1 MMELADM
8 RDLGSRAARRAGSSP
23 VTRTTSEEANCTP
36 LPPGRRKLHIRWLL
50 LPFQIGGLTGGPPI
64 WFMGTRQVCY
74 EYSHH
79 IRRSQLHSA
88 SAGAAKAAYS
98 LAPSSFPNRRSHGG
112 PPIWFMGNGSDLD
125 CPGTPV
131 SEIIPHGRKTAIA
144 LAVAVFPSGLPPRI
158 GRPKTGS
165 GDGVLLKRR

>member
-1 MMELADM
+1 MELADM

-50 LPFQIGGLTGGPPI
+50 LPFQIGGLTGGLR
-64 WFMGTRQVCY
+64 FGF
-74 EYSHH
+74 
-79 IRRSQLHSA
+79 
-88 SAGAAKAAYS
+88 K
-98 LAPSSFPNRRSHGG
+98 
-112 PPIWFMGNGSDLD
+112 GSDLD
-125 CPGTPV
+125 YPGAPV

-144 LAVAVFPSGLPPRI
+144 LAVAVFPSVLPPRI

-165 GDGVLLKRR
+165 GNGVLLKRR